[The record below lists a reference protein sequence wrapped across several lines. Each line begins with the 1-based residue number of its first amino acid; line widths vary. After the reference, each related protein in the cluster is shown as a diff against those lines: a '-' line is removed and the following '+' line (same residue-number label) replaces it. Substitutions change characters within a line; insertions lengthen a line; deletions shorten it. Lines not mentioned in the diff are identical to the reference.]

1 MGLVDSLLAKLA
13 ASYGTTSA
21 TASEVD
27 EPIEEVVIGRNW
39 TTDMIKAAR
48 GTPTEKPK
56 PAPIEREGRR
66 ETKVDNTGK
75 PLVHGI
81 AMPQKGTL
89 DARGFLVAMRSAGLR
104 VSKEGAKFIDP
115 SEVRND
121 SIVAIAGY
129 CGYDSRQNYGPQETA
144 AKMQANR
151 ELRPI
156 VAGPSKLDTNGKVE
170 IRRSGT
176 PHQRPDGYVKG
187 IPDMVARRVAHLE
200 GREREI
206 IGLLC
211 SHRREFLDAKRT
223 LDQRAESKM
232 MMDAYDVE
240 LSGIRA
246 DLRRFGV
253 DREVFQNG

>member
-1 MGLVDSLLAKLA
+1 MGLIESLLAKLT
-13 ASYGTTSA
+13 ASYDATSA

-27 EPIEEVVIGRNW
+27 EPIEELVIGRNW
-39 TTDMIKAAR
+39 TPDMIKAAR
-48 GTPTEKPK
+48 GGTAEPVKAETPR
-56 PAPIEREGRR
+56 PIERQGRR
-66 ETKVDNTGK
+66 ETTTDNTGK
-75 PLVHGI
+75 PLIHGI
-81 AMPQKGTL
+81 SLPKKGTL

-121 SIVAIAGY
+121 SIQNIAAY
-129 CGYDSRQNYGPQETA
+129 CGYDSRQNYGPQELA
-144 AKMQANR
+144 AKSKANL

-156 VAGPSKLDTNGKVE
+156 KVNPNE
-170 IRRSGT
+170 VWRRSGT
-176 PHQRPDGYVKG
+176 PEVRPDGYTKG

-211 SHRREFLDAKRT
+211 SHRREFLDSKRS

-253 DREVFQNG
+253 DREVFQG